1 MRLVTFKKSR
11 KSLVT
16 LTPLID
22 VVFILLL
29 FFMLTTQF
37 NPIQAT
43 SIEVSAASN
52 PIPPAHSEKLH
63 LHMLP
68 GGEISIDGSQ
78 SLSLSSPVLHDRLSV
93 AARNSVRVNVS
104 FDDDANIQEL
114 TTLTDL
120 LHEYAIQSDQLT
132 LQLF

>member
-1 MRLVTFKKSR
+1 
-11 KSLVT
+11 
-16 LTPLID
+16 
-22 VVFILLL
+22 
-29 FFMLTTQF
+29 
-37 NPIQAT
+37 
-43 SIEVSAASN
+43 
-52 PIPPAHSEKLH
+52 
-63 LHMLP
+63 MLP

-78 SLSLSSPVLHDRLSV
+78 SLSLSSPALHDRLSV